1 MTYQK
6 MSGQVHSE
14 KFIYFGN
21 TARGPRL
28 PKSTDIETTLTHL
41 EGCESLRKPI
51 HESCPNSKYDIE
63 ISHGLDIS
71 M

>member
-28 PKSTDIETTLTHL
+28 PKSTDTETTLTHL

-51 HESCPNSKYDIE
+51 Q
-63 ISHGLDIS
+63 
-71 M
+71 